1 MTRRKTSRKV
11 DSSTMNRRQS
21 EEPYSVLEDFTEFTN
36 LRRAHGAFFPGC
48 REIVIDALFQIPL
61 QQFHTLFHAHLFRT
75 APARL
80 MKFVELDK
88 STHNTA

>member
-1 MTRRKTSRKV
+1 
-11 DSSTMNRRQS
+11 MNRRQL
-21 EEPYSVLEDFTEFTN
+21 EEPYSVFEDFTELTN
-36 LRRAHGAFFPGC
+36 LRCAHRALFTRSG
-48 REIVIDALFQIPL
+48 EIVIDALFQIPL

-80 MKFVELDK
+80 MQFVELDK